1 MDTKDPGL
9 WAAVLEWLGQP
20 SPTVQGF
27 LMAMVIA
34 VLRVMYDRKEKAWQ
48 RILLEGLLCGVLAVA
63 GTALAALVLGF
74 FWPEFEAPLGRLA
87 VAIGGA
93 LGFFGVEVVRR
104 LAIKLL
110 RIKLHDIE
118 SAD

>member
-20 SPTVQGF
+20 APTVQGF

-48 RILLEGLLCGVLAVA
+48 RILLEGLLCGVLAVG
-63 GTALAALVLGF
+63 GTALAALVLSF
-74 FWPEFEAPLGRLA
+74 FWPDFEAPLGRLA
-87 VAIGGA
+87 VALGSM
-93 LGFFGVEVVRR
+93 LGFFGVEAVRR
-104 LAIKLL
+104 LAIRLL
-110 RIKLHDIE
+110 RIKLTDIE
-118 SAD
+118 NGS